1 MKHPSSVLDTIF
13 PVKVSTNNLHLKDT
27 FVRIFYPFESYYIF
41 LPTKRIQ
48 ERVRRTPTSFMKLD
62 QNSRTLFFF
71 FKLKKTTEI
80 IGKTLVLDVSLA
92 IWHPMA

>member
-13 PVKVSTNNLHLKDT
+13 PVKDLTNNFHLKDT
-27 FVRIFYPFESYYIF
+27 FVRIFYPFERYYIF

-48 ERVRRTPTSFMKLD
+48 ERVRRTPSSFMKLD
-62 QNSRTLFFF
+62 QNSRTLIF
-71 FKLKKTTEI
+71 FKLKKATEI

-92 IWHPMA
+92 I